1 MIGDSPLFNRF
12 GSDPEKTKQEV
23 DDSSKVI
30 GDSPLFNRFGS
41 DPDKT
46 KQEVD
51 DSSKVIGDSPLFDR
65 FGSDP
70 DKTKQEVDDSS
81 KVIGDSPLFN
91 IFGSDPD
98 KTKQEVDDSSK
109 VIGDS
114 PLFEKF
120 SSDTDMEVDDLSKIG
135 DNSPPLKFLDVVG
148 RQVMRSDGVY
158 VDGSIQGI
166 KVTFTADT
174 GAARTVISSKLFRK
188 IPNSKKPRL
197 ERSSALASV
206 NGQPLTEMGK
216 AVFNITLGNLTL
228 DSQLIVAEIEDEAL
242 LGLDIL
248 MKGKGGPAD
257 IKLTEGL
264 ILLDGIAIPCTQIGQ
279 PEPVRK
285 ITAADDFIIPP
296 RSEVIIDVFVDK
308 FHSDNLSGPQNYLL
322 EPNNFF
328 VEKYPVAMA
337 SCLVDITHEVTNKV
351 RLMNPFDHEV
361 EIRQDTVLGETE
373 KVECPPV
380 SLFAEEDG
388 TESNNFDNVK
398 RIKLVEQKSVTWP
411 TNVGIIRNITKK
423 GTSDGGKSG
432 IVPQHLENLFNEA
445 VQERSPEETIIIAE
459 LLQKFSDTF
468 SKNDTD
474 LGLTNLVEHHIET
487 GDAKPLKQPPRRV
500 PMAYA
505 EDEKKL
511 IDTMQRQGI
520 IQKSSSPWSSPLV
533 LVMKKNGKI
542 RPCVDYRR
550 LNSVTKKDAFPL
562 PRIQDCLD
570 TVSGATLFSTFDLT
584 SGFHQIPVNPRD
596 VHKTAFVTK
605 YGLYEYKT
613 LPMGLC
619 NGPPTWQRLMELVLN
634 GLQWQICLIYL
645 DDVIVFGL
653 SFSEHIQRLAAVLQR
668 ILDAGL
674 KLKPEKCTILKPEV
688 IFFVP
693 VFKYC
698 YSDSRNL

>member
-1 MIGDSPLFNRF
+1 LSN
-12 GSDPEKTKQEV
+12 
-23 DDSSKVI
+23 VI
-30 GDSPLFNRFGS
+30 GDSPLFNR
-41 DPDKT
+41 
-46 KQEVD
+46 
-51 DSSKVIGDSPLFDR
+51 
-65 FGSDP
+65 
-70 DKTKQEVDDSS
+70 
-81 KVIGDSPLFN
+81 
-91 IFGSDPD
+91 FGSDPD

-228 DSQLIVAEIEDEAL
+228 DSELIVAEIEDEAL

-361 EIRQDTVLGETE
+361 EIRQDTVLGEAE

-398 RIKLVEQKSVTWP
+398 RIKLVEQKPVTWP

-511 IDTMQRQGI
+511 INTMQRQGI

-542 RPCVDYRR
+542 RPCV
-550 LNSVTKKDAFPL
+550 
-562 PRIQDCLD
+562 
-570 TVSGATLFSTFDLT
+570 
-584 SGFHQIPVNPRD
+584 
-596 VHKTAFVTK
+596 
-605 YGLYEYKT
+605 
-613 LPMGLC
+613 
-619 NGPPTWQRLMELVLN
+619 
-634 GLQWQICLIYL
+634 
-645 DDVIVFGL
+645 
-653 SFSEHIQRLAAVLQR
+653 
-668 ILDAGL
+668 
-674 KLKPEKCTILKPEV
+674 
-688 IFFVP
+688 
-693 VFKYC
+693 
-698 YSDSRNL
+698 